1 MKLTWRSLNSQINTM
16 TEEQLLT
23 LINAERV
30 GAKRLTILERLHQR
44 YSILRGARE
53 RKELMQE
60 AGAAQ
65 YDQTEGRT
73 PVVDVST

>member
-1 MKLTWRSLNSQINTM
+1 MKLTWRTLNREISTM
-16 TEEQLLT
+16 TEDELLT
-23 LINAERV
+23 LLNVERV
-30 GAKRLTILERLHQR
+30 GARRLTILERLHQR

-60 AGAAQ
+60 AGAGQ

>member
-60 AGAAQ
+60 AGAGQ
-65 YDQTEGRT
+65 YDQTEGRA